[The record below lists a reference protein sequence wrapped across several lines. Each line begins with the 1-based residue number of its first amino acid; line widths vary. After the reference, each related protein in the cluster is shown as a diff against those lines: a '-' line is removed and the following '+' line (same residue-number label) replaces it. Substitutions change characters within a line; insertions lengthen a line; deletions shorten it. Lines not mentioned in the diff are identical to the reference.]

1 MANPTP
7 YAPASTAWAGAG
19 AAAAAGARTVVVAGA
34 SGLVGREILQG
45 LLADE
50 SVAAVHSLGRRE
62 LPLRH
67 PKLTQHRVDF
77 KALPALPRAD
87 EAFVALGTTIKVAG
101 SQEAFR
107 AVDFEAVVALAKAA
121 RTAGVRRLGVVSA
134 MGANAHSAI
143 FYNRV
148 KGEMERALSALGFEA
163 LVIARPSF
171 LAGDRAALG
180 QPLRPGEKLALNV
193 SRWLAP
199 LIPANY
205 GSVAAGSVAKALL
218 QTVPQATGRRVML
231 SGELRSF

>member
-1 MANPTP
+1 M
-7 YAPASTAWAGAG
+7 
-19 AAAAAGARTVVVAGA
+19 
-34 SGLVGREILQG
+34 
-45 LLADE
+45 
-50 SVAAVHSLGRRE
+50 
-62 LPLRH
+62 
-67 PKLTQHRVDF
+67 
-77 KALPALPRAD
+77 
-87 EAFVALGTTIKVAG
+87 
-101 SQEAFR
+101 
-107 AVDFEAVVALAKAA
+107 VALAKAA